1 MRLKR
6 WLRAHR
12 WWDVQIPVMLAPVY
26 LVLAAADPPPPV
38 LATLGTIAVFL
49 VASIGIAGF
58 GHLVND
64 LFDIEQDR
72 ASGAPN
78 LAASRGRTGRI
89 LLLATLLAIALVP
102 WLRLPTSPAIWTLL
116 AAEFAL
122 FLLYSVPP
130 VRLKERGVLGPV
142 ADALYSWTIS
152 TAVALLLFAGF
163 AGVHVAWWM
172 SSLLAAWAFTLG
184 LRHILTHQIEDV
196 GRDEAAGMTTFV
208 RRFGWI
214 RSFRLLER
222 IVLPIELSL
231 LAALLAVAGLAAPLV
246 PAGFAIW
253 TVATVLGERRR
264 ALDPRCLGGRGH
276 GPAVHR
282 LFFANITLLH
292 RFYTL
297 WLPLLALVTLAWRH
311 PSALLLLAVHLAVF
325 ENGAIQLGR
334 AWFARW
340 TGRRVAGEVA

>member
-196 GRDEAAGMTTFV
+196 GRDEAAGMRTFV
-208 RRFGWI
+208 SRLGW
-214 RSFRLLER
+214 RDSFRLLER
-222 IVLPIELSL
+222 VLLPAEVTLFAIILAIVAPL
-231 LAALLAVAGLAAPLV
+231 APLV
-246 PAGFAIW
+246 PLGFVVHAALAW
-253 TVATVLGERRR
+253 RRERVR
-264 ALDPRCLGGRGH
+264 ALDRTVAGT
-276 GPAVHR
+276 AEDVQVHR
-282 LFFANITLLH
+282 LFFWNITVLH
-292 RFYTL
+292 RFYTH
-297 WLPLLALVTLAWRH
+297 WFPLLALATLVRH
-311 PSALLLLAVHLAVF
+311 EPAAIVLLVIHLAVF
-325 ENGAIQLGR
+325 ENGFVHFLRDGLPRLLGSR
-334 AWFARW
+334 TPA
-340 TGRRVAGEVA
+340 EVVP